1 MAQWKRIQI
10 VTVRFRVRSLALLSG
25 LRVPHCSLSLGT
37 SMCLKIP
44 KKKKKRRCLYI
55 SLPFLFLEPP

>member
-1 MAQWKRIQI
+1 MAQWKRIQL

-44 KKKKKRRCLYI
+44 KKKKKGHFYI